1 MCINTKYSMSIIE
14 KVLKY
19 GKTELSVI
27 KCKDDIW
34 FRGKM
39 LAEVL
44 GYSNPLKAICMHI
57 DSEDKKE
64 MSELVYKG
72 DAQNG
77 YPFRNVQ
84 RGTIYVNES
93 GLFALILRS
102 QLECACTFK

>member
-14 KVLKY
+14 KVFKY
-19 GKTELSVI
+19 GETELSVI

-34 FRGKM
+34 FRGKT

-44 GYSNPLKAICMHI
+44 GYSNPLKAICTHI

-64 MSELVYKG
+64 MWELVYKG
-72 DAQNG
+72 GAQNRH
-77 YPFRNVQ
+77 PFRNVQ

-102 QLECACTFK
+102 QLESNG